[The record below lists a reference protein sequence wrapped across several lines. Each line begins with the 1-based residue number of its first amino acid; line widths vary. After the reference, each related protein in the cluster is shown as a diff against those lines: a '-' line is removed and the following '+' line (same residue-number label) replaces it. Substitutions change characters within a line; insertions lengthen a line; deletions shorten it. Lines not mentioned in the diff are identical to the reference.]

1 MRSRLTE
8 RIISPP
14 RLNGCHRLEQ
24 LAAAPERADPARA
37 AELVGREGEEVAAER
52 LHVDRPVRRRL
63 RRVDD
68 HDRALLVRPG
78 GEPLDRVDRAE
89 RVGDEAG
96 RDDLDRAL
104 AREPVER
111 VELELAGVVDRDV
124 AEARARLAGDEL
136 PGDEV
141 RVVLELGDHDGVA
154 GAEVLEPPGV
164 GDEVD
169 RLGRAAGEDHLALGR
184 RVDERGDRAPG
195 ALVALRGALC
205 EPVDAAMDVR
215 VLVLVERAHPV
226 EHLPRLLRRRRR
238 VEIRERLA
246 VDLLLEER
254 EVGAKRG
261 GIEGARRC

>member
-1 MRSRLTE
+1 MR
-8 RIISPP
+8 
-14 RLNGCHRLEQ
+14 
-24 LAAAPERADPARA
+24 
-37 AELVGREGEEVAAER
+37 REGEEVAAER
-52 LHVDRPVRRRL
+52 LHVDRAVRRRL

-78 GEPLDRVDRAE
+78 REALDRVDRAE
-89 RVGDEAG
+89 RVRDEPG

-104 AREPVER
+104 ARELVER

-124 AEARARLAGDEL
+124 AEARARLARDEL

-154 GAEVLEPPGV
+154 GAEVLEPPRV

-169 RLGRAAGEDHLALGR
+169 RLRRAAREDHLALGR
-184 RVDERGDRAPG
+184 RVDEGGDRAAG
-195 ALVALRGALC
+195 ALVALGRALG

-226 EHLPRLLRRRRR
+226 EHLAWLLGRRGR
-238 VEIRERLA
+238 VEVRERLP
-246 VDLLLEER
+246 VDELLEER
-254 EVGAKRG
+254 EVGAQRG
-261 GIEGARRC
+261 GVERSSRC